1 MDPLSVELLGGI
13 FRYLKQINLI
23 EVSAVCKKW
32 YRVVIS
38 VDFCLKIKET
48 NSLFYDKDWLL
59 KTYYKHFERFKD
71 SVCFECVGILHYH
84 RLHTIERNILNKMF
98 YSVLPF
104 RVWSHF
110 WLCSRYQ
117 NDPKICQHCTKLQ
130 IRNLKVVNYINKK
143 LLFDVRRLFP
153 LALNST
159 VVYVPTVSCLFT

>member
-1 MDPLSVELLGGI
+1 M
-13 FRYLKQINLI
+13 
-23 EVSAVCKKW
+23 
-32 YRVVIS
+32 S
-38 VDFCLKIKET
+38 VDFGLKIKET

-71 SVCFECVGILHYH
+71 SVCFECVGILHYQ

-143 LLFDVRRLFP
+143 LLFDVRILFP

-159 VVYVPTVSCLFT
+159 VIYAPTVSFVYSREIW